1 MTTSNLT
8 LTSDQQSKNL
18 IIDSKKENANSLNL
32 KAENLFKCKT
42 KIAEDRKERRSA
54 FAPYQKG
61 RPITK
66 KESEY
71 HPSPTKKENT
81 PKQHQVLSG
90 KARNVNNL
98 ILKID
103 IAAKPSST
111 PLREDSSS
119 FLAPAEKEPAKKR
132 YVFVQNAQSQYVQLG
147 SGTFGTVFLAK
158 LTDTDQSTSKVAIKI
173 FQQQY
178 YTYASMEASIYRM
191 IQGVRHSMR
200 FIEAIS
206 LKNSHGGSDY
216 GLVFPYIENK
226 DAFETYLAT
235 KRRIKI
241 DDLKAITKQSLE
253 TLIDLKSKNIIH
265 ADIKPENLVYNERSK
280 ELVVL
285 DFGCS
290 FKSDDEAHGNF
301 GTCLY
306 RAPEIFLNRG
316 KMDTIDLWSL
326 GVTLF
331 ELYALA
337 RLFTLTDPDSIND
350 QLHAIVDR
358 FGMPPS
364 EWLASHVKDVTKPQF
379 FIATDSLDKP
389 YDFAEPASRTYPS
402 SANKKSMAD
411 QILQNGD
418 LRKDHPKDVQN
429 FTDFLS
435 KIMKYENRLSLEDAL
450 AHPFLTE
457 VINLV

>member
-1 MTTSNLT
+1 MTTSKLT
-8 LTSDQQSKNL
+8 LTSDQQNKNL
-18 IIDSKKENANSLNL
+18 IIGSKKENANSLNL
-32 KAENLFKCKT
+32 KTENLFNCKT
-42 KIAEDRKERRSA
+42 NIAEDRKERRSA

-81 PKQHQVLSG
+81 PKQHQLVNG
-90 KARNVNNL
+90 QARNVNTL

-103 IAAKPSST
+103 IAEKPSST

-119 FLAPAEKEPAKKR
+119 FLAPAEKKTAKKR
-132 YVFVQNAQSQYVQLG
+132 YVFIKNAQSQYVKLG

-158 LTDTDQSTSKVAIKI
+158 LTDTDRSTSKVAIKM

-206 LKNSHGGSDY
+206 LKNSHGGSDF
-216 GLVFPYIENK
+216 GLVFPYLENK
-226 DAFETYLAT
+226 DIFETYLAT
-235 KRRIKI
+235 RIRIKI
-241 DDLKAITKQSLE
+241 DDLRAIAKQSLE
-253 TLIDLKSKNIIH
+253 TLIDLSSKNIMH

-285 DFGCS
+285 DFGSS
-290 FKSDDEAHGNF
+290 FKSDDETYCNF

-306 RAPEIFLNRG
+306 RAPEILLNIG
-316 KMDTIDLWSL
+316 KKDTIDLWSL

-331 ELYALA
+331 ELYALD
-337 RLFTLTDPDSIND
+337 RLFTVKHPDSIND

-389 YDFAEPASRTYPS
+389 YDFAEPASSAYSS
-402 SANKKSMAD
+402 SANKKSMTD
-411 QILQNGD
+411 QILQNGA

-429 FTDFLS
+429 FSDLLS
-435 KIMKYENRLSLEDAL
+435 KIMKYENRISLKDAL
-450 AHPFLTE
+450 EHPFLTE
-457 VINLV
+457 VNLA